1 MVNRLWEQLFGTG
14 LVETLEDLG
23 SQGAA
28 PTHKELLDY
37 LSYKFMYS
45 YNWSV
50 KKLLKE
56 LVMSATYQ
64 QDSKLTKE
72 AQEKDPYNKWYARGA
87 RIRLAAEQV
96 RDQALSLSGLLNEQL
111 YGPSVMPWQPEG
123 IWQSP
128 YDGEVWKT
136 NTDGNQYRRAVYTYI
151 KRTGPYPSTIS
162 FDGTGHEV
170 CTVRRIRTNTP
181 LQALVLLNDS
191 VYLEASRFFAYRIQ
205 QLVSGN
211 NVRAQISKGYQ
222 LALYKDISVAKLDA
236 LDKLYNKAYTG
247 FKANTEKT
255 AAMIGARGEHAN
267 PETAALVVVAG
278 ALLNMD
284 ELITKN

>member
-1 MVNRLWEQLFGTG
+1 M
-14 LVETLEDLG
+14 
-23 SQGAA
+23 
-28 PTHKELLDY
+28 
-37 LSYKFMYS
+37 
-45 YNWSV
+45 
-50 KKLLKE
+50 
-56 LVMSATYQ
+56 
-64 QDSKLTKE
+64 
-72 AQEKDPYNKWYARGA
+72 
-87 RIRLAAEQV
+87 
-96 RDQALSLSGLLNEQL
+96 
-111 YGPSVMPWQPEG
+111 
-123 IWQSP
+123 
-128 YDGEVWKT
+128 
-136 NTDGNQYRRAVYTYI
+136 
-151 KRTGPYPSTIS
+151 
-162 FDGTGHEV
+162 
-170 CTVRRIRTNTP
+170 
-181 LQALVLLNDS
+181 
-191 VYLEASRFFAYRIQ
+191 YLEASRFFAYRIQ